1 MKLSQRLQT
10 IASMIEGRYSHIWDC
25 CCDHGLLGAT
35 LLKQGRCDAI
45 HFVDIVPSITNTLIA
60 KLEQFYPLTA
70 LSQQTWH
77 VHCHDVHKLPLA
89 QYRSQSPH
97 LVIIAG
103 VGGELTAS
111 FVKAIQQHALAIG
124 QSVEFIL
131 CPVHHTYQLREALS
145 SLTLGLVNEHLITE
159 NKRFYEVLHLSS
171 DTTTPVSLV
180 GDTIWSHHNTDIN
193 QHYLTRLLNHYRLA
207 IKGATDQTHANMLRE
222 AISAYQALASQQ

>member
-1 MKLSQRLQT
+1 MKLSQRLHT
-10 IASMIEGRYSHIWDC
+10 IASMIDGHYSHIWDC

-35 LLKQGRCDAI
+35 LLKQGRCDAM
-45 HFVDIVPSITNTLIA
+45 HFVDIVPSITNSLIA
-60 KLEQFYPLTA
+60 KLEQFYPLAA

-77 VHCHDVHKLPLA
+77 VHCLDVHALPLA
-89 QYRSQSPH
+89 QYRSQSPQ

-159 NKRFYEVLHLSS
+159 NKRFYEILHLSS
-171 DTTTPVSLV
+171 DATTPVSLV
-180 GDTIWSHHNTDIN
+180 GDKIWSHHNTDIN

-207 IKGATDQTHANMLRE
+207 IKGATDETHAAMLRE
-222 AISAYQALASQQ
+222 AISAYQALTPQQ